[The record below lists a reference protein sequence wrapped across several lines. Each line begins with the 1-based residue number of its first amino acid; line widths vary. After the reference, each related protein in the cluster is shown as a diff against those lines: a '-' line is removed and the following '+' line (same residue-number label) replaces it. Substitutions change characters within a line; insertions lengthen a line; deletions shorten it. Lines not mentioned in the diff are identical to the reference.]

1 MKHQELL
8 HLSLV
13 QARDEIEHLT
23 VTPSELLDA
32 YLERLHEKEPAYNA
46 YVTVHEEAARQAA
59 EGLTGGCRP
68 PPSAGAPAWNSHRA
82 QRQHRFERLPL
93 HRLQ

>member
-59 EGLTGGCRP
+59 EGSRAGCRP
-68 PPSAGAPAWNSHRA
+68 PAFRWGPCMEFPSRSKTTSI
-82 QRQHRFERLPL
+82 
-93 HRLQ
+93 

>member
-46 YVTVHEEAARQAA
+46 YVTVHEEAARQPAFRWGPCM
-59 EGLTGGCRP
+59 EF
-68 PPSAGAPAWNSHRA
+68 PSRSKTTSI
-82 QRQHRFERLPL
+82 
-93 HRLQ
+93 

>member
-59 EGLTGGCRP
+59 EGLTALQAAAFRWGPCMEF
-68 PPSAGAPAWNSHRA
+68 PSRSKTTSI
-82 QRQHRFERLPL
+82 
-93 HRLQ
+93 

>member
-59 EGLTGGCRP
+59 EGLTALAGRRP
-68 PPSAGAPAWNSHRA
+68 SRWGPCMEFPSRSKTTSI
-82 QRQHRFERLPL
+82 
-93 HRLQ
+93 

>member
-32 YLERLHEKEPAYNA
+32 YLERLHEKEPAYNLSLI
-46 YVTVHEEAARQAA
+46 HI
-59 EGLTGGCRP
+59 
-68 PPSAGAPAWNSHRA
+68 
-82 QRQHRFERLPL
+82 
-93 HRLQ
+93 